1 MGLQKNTTFIK
12 QTALAHGFDAC
23 GIAKAVFLEDDA
35 KRLEKWLH
43 NGMHGKMQYME
54 NYFELR
60 VDPSKLVPGA
70 KSVITLVYNYFP
82 GEKQKNIP
90 LKFQNMHTETTTM
103 K

>member
-1 MGLQKNTTFIK
+1 MPVVLQKP
-12 QTALAHGFDAC
+12 
-23 GIAKAVFLEDDA
+23 FLEDDA
-35 KRLEKWLH
+35 KRLEKWLQ

-82 GEKQKNIP
+82 GKNKKHS